1 MRNPFT
7 HMQTQKKTQRCS
19 KTVLESLSCCFKYVS
34 NYQYPR
40 VSCFI
45 SFFKFPPHP
54 HQATESKDMKMLRVL
69 MASCQRRLK
78 SQKKTE
84 RYWISSNVLTMLLSN
99 PNLNFIVSLPHLSPY
114 FWMYMFLSPLQ
125 HLSNKTILF
134 NMTPSPPGC
143 AKRRCTSPLRV
154 PSSPAWSPFR
164 WLRHDAAGCCHG
176 VGQHLRH
183 GGR

>member
-1 MRNPFT
+1 MFN
-7 HMQTQKKTQRCS
+7 S
-19 KTVLESLSCCFKYVS
+19 KPELHSVTSTLVTIFLDVYVF
-34 NYQYPR
+34 
-40 VSCFI
+40 VS
-45 SFFKFPPHP
+45 SAAPFKF
-54 HQATESKDMKMLRVL
+54 
-69 MASCQRRLK
+69 
-78 SQKKTE
+78 
-84 RYWISSNVLTMLLSN
+84 I
-99 PNLNFIVSLPHLSPY
+99 
-114 FWMYMFLSPLQ
+114 
-125 HLSNKTILF
+125 TILF